1 MSIAIKNKFFSVVL
15 PTVLAAVALIL
26 SACAA
31 IDCAFVQFVIPPAT
45 YGHEHVGLW
54 GYQWWDR
61 EKHKYICLAYPEE
74 MVIDGKWKAARGFS
88 CLALT
93 FGAVAVANELLRTCK
108 RCCCRKLLS
117 TRVRCCANV
126 GASVRHQEP
135 NLYLAC
141 SLCSSLSLLFLHSNA
156 CQHNKIFN
164 LMGDHACRLST
175 GAKCTYAA
183 MALWFGASSLVM
195 FREEGDAT
203 EEGVE
208 PRNSNEV
215 ESATVPL
222 IQDVV
227 FECEQ
232 STYSGRSK
240 RSGRSGRSSLVE
252 D

>member
-1 MSIAIKNKFFSVVL
+1 
-15 PTVLAAVALIL
+15 
-26 SACAA
+26 
-31 IDCAFVQFVIPPAT
+31 
-45 YGHEHVGLW
+45 
-54 GYQWWDR
+54 
-61 EKHKYICLAYPEE
+61 
-74 MVIDGKWKAARGFS
+74 
-88 CLALT
+88 
-93 FGAVAVANELLRTCK
+93 
-108 RCCCRKLLS
+108 
-117 TRVRCCANV
+117 
-126 GASVRHQEP
+126 
-135 NLYLAC
+135 
-141 SLCSSLSLLFLHSNA
+141 
-156 CQHNKIFN
+156 
-164 LMGDHACRLST
+164 
-175 GAKCTYAA
+175 